1 MAPVRLKSFAQIS
14 IYHLNDPH
22 QRSGRDIKYPAL
34 SKREN
39 FALRNSLRRE
49 KAFQLRET
57 HGLLRKPEVLLISS
71 PVLRL

>member
-1 MAPVRLKSFAQIS
+1 MTRTSVQAGIS
-14 IYHLNDPH
+14 
-22 QRSGRDIKYPAL
+22 KYPAL

-39 FALRNSLRRE
+39 FASGIRCACE

-57 HGLLRKPEVLLISS
+57 HGLLRNRNVLLISS